1 VNPDENLDDRTGGP
15 PLRPVTSVAAFDLDG
30 TLTTRDC
37 VVPFLRRVAGT
48 GTLVT
53 RMLGHPVG
61 LAGAG
66 LRRDRDA
73 LKRASVAGAFT
84 GQHAD
89 EVQRIA
95 DVYAEEVHA
104 TWLRRDVVAELE
116 RHRDRGDTVV
126 VVSASFEVYV
136 RPLAALLG
144 AQDVL
149 ATRLE
154 VDESGRLSGRL
165 VGANCRGPEK
175 VRRLHGWLDEHAA
188 GRSSVMVTAYGDS
201 AGDRE
206 LLSDA
211 DVAHWV
217 GRGRMPR

>member
-1 VNPDENLDDRTGGP
+1 VNPDDRAGS
-15 PLRPVTSVAAFDLDG
+15 PVTGPITHVAAFDLDG

-48 GTLVT
+48 RSLAT
-53 RMLGHPVG
+53 RMLRHPVG

-73 LKRASVAGAFT
+73 LKRASAAGAFA
-84 GQHAD
+84 GHDAD

-95 DVYAEEVHA
+95 DAFAEEVHA
-104 TWLRRDVVAELE
+104 SWLRRDVVAELE
-116 RHRDRGDTVV
+116 QHRDRGDAVV

-136 RPLAALLG
+136 RPIAALLG

-149 ATRLE
+149 ATRLD
-154 VDESGRLSGRL
+154 VDAAGRLSGQL
-165 VGANCRGPEK
+165 VGTNCRGPEK
-175 VRRLHGWLDEHAA
+175 VRRLHAWLDEHTD
-188 GRSSVMVTAYGDS
+188 GRSAVGVTAYGDS

-206 LLSDA
+206 LLLDA
-211 DVAHWV
+211 DVARWV
-217 GRGRMPR
+217 GRGKMPR

>member
-1 VNPDENLDDRTGGP
+1 VNPDDRAGSP
-15 PLRPVTSVAAFDLDG
+15 SARPIRSVAAFDLDG

-48 GTLVT
+48 GVLVT

-73 LKRASVAGAFT
+73 LKSASVAGAFT

-95 DVYAEEVHA
+95 DAYAEEIHA
-104 TWLRRDVVAELE
+104 AWLRPDVVAELE
-116 RHRDRGDTVV
+116 RHRESGDTVV

-136 RPLAALLG
+136 RPLAVLLG

-154 VDESGRLSGRL
+154 VDDAGRLSGRL

-175 VRRLHGWLDEHAA
+175 VRRLHGWLDEHAD
-188 GRSSVMVTAYGDS
+188 GRSSVRVTAYGDS

-206 LLSDA
+206 LLIDA
-211 DVAHWV
+211 DVARWV
-217 GRGRMPR
+217 GRGKMPR